1 MRNRL
6 FIIRYNLMHID
17 NNIEDTLNVI
27 FVYVDKDVDDDVKD
41 ICEIGF
47 NNKVC
52 FVNNIKDV

>member
-1 MRNRL
+1 
-6 FIIRYNLMHID
+6 MHID